1 MNETVH
7 WQAVY
12 DFWFP
17 PDLEDTRQETHWR
30 MLRWWMGGGAN
41 AEIARFAPVLE
52 AARSGRLKHWPRE
65 PRGRLS
71 LIVILDQFS
80 RGLLA
85 GTADAYASDQEA
97 LRLAKEGLGNGDYE
111 SLTHPWERFFFLM
124 PIAHAEGPDH
134 RERMEHIVALSEATL
149 GDVPEHLRP
158 IFEFSLSQ
166 ARGHRDVIAR
176 FGRYPHRNAVL
187 GRRSTP
193 EELDYLEKGDYVF
206 NRQLPRR

>member
-1 MNETVH
+1 MNEPLH
-7 WQAVY
+7 WQTVY

-17 PDLEDTRQETHWR
+17 PGLEDTSQETHWR
-30 MLRWWMGGGAN
+30 MIQWWMGGGAN

-52 AARSGRLKHWPRE
+52 AARSDRLNHWLSA

-71 LIVILDQFS
+71 LIIVLDQFT

-85 GTADAYASDQEA
+85 GTPEAYASDQEA
-97 LRLAKEGLGNGDYE
+97 LRITKEGLENGDYE
-111 SLTHPWERFFFLM
+111 SLAHPWEKFFFLM

-134 RERMEHIVALSEATL
+134 RERMERIVKISEAAVV
-149 GDVPEHLRP
+149 DVPEYLQP

-187 GRRSTP
+187 GRTSTP
-193 EELDYLEKGDYVF
+193 EELAYLEKGDYVY
-206 NRQLPRR
+206 NRSPPRT

>member
-1 MNETVH
+1 MNEPLH
-7 WQAVY
+7 WQAIY

-17 PDLEDTRQETHWR
+17 PSLEDKSQETHWR

-41 AEIARFAPVLE
+41 AEITRFAPVLK
-52 AARSGRLKHWPRE
+52 AARSGQLDPWLSA

-71 LIVILDQFS
+71 LIVVLDQFT

-85 GTADAYASDQEA
+85 GTPEAYASDQEA
-97 LRLAKEGLGNGDYE
+97 LRIAEEGLRNGDYE
-111 SLTHPWERFFFLM
+111 FLTHPWEKFFFLM

-134 RERMEHIVALSEATL
+134 RERMERIVKLSEAAAV
-149 GDVPEHLRP
+149 DVPEYLQP
-158 IFEFSLSQ
+158 VFEFSLSQ

-187 GRRSTP
+187 GRTSTA
-193 EELDYLEKGDYVF
+193 EELAYLEKGDYVY
-206 NRQLPRR
+206 NRSLPRT

>member
-1 MNETVH
+1 MNETMH
-7 WQAVY
+7 WQPVY

-17 PDLEDTRQETHWR
+17 PDLEGTSPETHWR
-30 MLRWWMGGGAN
+30 MIQWWMGGGAN

-52 AARSGRLKHWPRE
+52 AAKSGRLNHWLGE
-65 PRGRLS
+65 ARGRLS
-71 LIVILDQFS
+71 LIILLDQFS

-85 GTADAYASDQEA
+85 GTPGAYASDQEA
-97 LRLAKEGLGNGDYE
+97 LRISEEGLRNGDYE
-111 SLTHPWERFFFLM
+111 SLTHPWEKFFFLM
-124 PIAHAEGPDH
+124 PIAHAEGSDH
-134 RERMEHIVALSEATL
+134 RERMERIVILSEAAV
-149 GDVPEHLRP
+149 GDAPEYLRP

-187 GRRSTP
+187 GRPSTP

-206 NRQLPRR
+206 NRSIPRT